1 MATSPDAIRRGL
13 VSVAGYALAEVLPF
27 LRADRPEASRSALL
41 EAAPEITGAYVLG
54 SSALAADWYE
64 ELREEARPRTRH
76 LTVVPEWRRAEKYG
90 RAVAWATDPL
100 LADVVDLAEAR
111 SRLELVTEYEIFE
124 SFTSTTDANVREDVA
139 ATGWSRRARAGA
151 CRFCLM
157 LADRGA
163 VYRKESTGRFAAHTS
178 CRCTVVP
185 VFRGGEEG
193 PEASAIQ
200 YAASK
205 RRTTAKDRA
214 RVRAYLNEHYPD
226 AHG

>member
-1 MATSPDAIRRGL
+1 M
-13 VSVAGYALAEVLPF
+13 SVAGYALAEVLPF
-27 LRADRPEASRSALL
+27 LRPGRPEASRSALL

-76 LTVVPEWRRAEKYG
+76 LTVVPEWQRAEKYG

-124 SFTSTTDANVREDVA
+124 GFTSTTDANVREDAA

-151 CRFCLM
+151 CKFCLM

-193 PEASAIQ
+193 PEASVIQ
-200 YAASK
+200 YVASK
-205 RRTTAKDRA
+205 RHTTARDRE
-214 RVRAYLNEHYPD
+214 RVRAYLNQHYSE